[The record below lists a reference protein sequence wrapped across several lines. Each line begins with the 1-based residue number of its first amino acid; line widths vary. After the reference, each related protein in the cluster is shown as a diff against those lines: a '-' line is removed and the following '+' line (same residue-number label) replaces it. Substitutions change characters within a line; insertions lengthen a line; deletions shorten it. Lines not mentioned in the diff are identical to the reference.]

1 MSRLLILFLIFSV
14 YASEDVKL
22 ESVPQIHSPVI
33 QKNRVQHTVDFVF
46 LKCPKEY
53 YVYYDSNKK
62 KMVIDFYGVRING
75 PQLKQ
80 RESSLIGDLEIIN
93 TQTSMSLTGERSQI
107 MFSLE
112 NGWHYEA
119 TTVSEKVLQLQFW
132 RNLKPVEFKTKR
144 KYNPLAPLIITAIGT
159 GIISFA
165 VFAFSSNN

>member
-1 MSRLLILFLIFSV
+1 MSRLLILFFIFSA

-33 QKNRVQHTVDFVF
+33 QKNRVEHKIDFVF

-53 YVYYDSNKK
+53 YVYYDNNKK

-75 PQLKQ
+75 PKLKL
-80 RESSLIGDLEIIN
+80 RESSLLSDLEIIN

-112 NGWHYEA
+112 SGWHYEA
-119 TTVSEKVLQLQFW
+119 STVSEKVLQLQFW
-132 RNLKPVEFKTKR
+132 RNLKPVEFKTRR
-144 KYNPLAPLIITAIGT
+144 KYNPFAPLIITVLGT
-159 GIISFA
+159 GIISF
-165 VFAFSSNN
+165 VVLSFFK